1 MNKRTETK
9 KIIIHCAATKPS
21 MDVGVEEIRKWHIQK
36 GFRNVGYHF
45 VIKRDGAV
53 ETGRAEDEIGAHA
66 YGHNKDSIGIC
77 LVRGLNEEWQS
88 EENYT
93 DIQWSILRELVEDL
107 LEKYSSDLEV
117 IGHNEVSTKDCPC
130 FDVQK
135 WRVEHVASDGT
146 SETS

>member
-1 MNKRTETK
+1 MPKRKETN

-21 MDVGVEEIRKWHIQK
+21 MDIGVEEIRKWHIQK

-45 VIKRDGAV
+45 VIKRDGTV

-66 YGHNKDSIGIC
+66 YGNNADSLGIC
-77 LVRGLNEEWQS
+77 LVGGISDSGQS

-130 FDVQK
+130 FDVKK
-135 WRVEHVASDGT
+135 WRVKHVASDGT